1 MCLKKDPSVRSSSAD
16 LLSHPFIEGVTDFR
30 PLRVLY
36 QERRAEVVEV
46 VEDLPEDADIMHREI
61 QHVVREEGGQTGSCT
76 EGEETMYG
84 HGYEYT
90 CTLLVFAGRDILHPR
105 IFDSFLRSPFHL
117 NLTIRRNH
125 K

>member
-61 QHVVREEGGQTGSCT
+61 QHVVRARGEEGRREEGGQTGSCM
-76 EGEETMYG
+76 EGGSIHVHST
-84 HGYEYT
+84 HL
-90 CTLLVFAGRDILHPR
+90 CRKRHSPSQNLRLLPQKPLPPQCYHQME
-105 IFDSFLRSPFHL
+105 S
-117 NLTIRRNH
+117 
-125 K
+125 

>member
-61 QHVVREEGGQTGSCT
+61 QHVVRARGRGGGRKEGGQKVVWKG
-76 EGEETMYG
+76 GVYMY
-84 HGYEYT
+84 
-90 CTLLVFAGRDILHPR
+90 TLLIFAGRDILHPR

-117 NLTIRRNH
+117 NLTIRWNH